1 MRTFVNQPK
10 AAVHNASTASRG
22 RGAAGNRA
30 PLRTTEDKAAGET
43 KRPLSRPAHVFNAI
57 AVLPPAAALAVSRPG
72 DASEH
77 DAHRMSEH
85 VMRMPPPQGDQP
97 RGVML
102 QASDPTLVR
111 SPPPLR
117 PADPRGA
124 ASLDG
129 SPVVS
134 DVLSAPGHPLDAL
147 TRTFMESRFQR
158 DFSHV
163 RLHADAQAIASANAV
178 EARAYTVGHHIVLN
192 AGEYAPGTSAGR
204 ALLAHELA
212 HVVQQSMSATH
223 GRRLIQRETSG
234 PTYGNLFRDAP
245 APGSWRDVVRLKE
258 VNGTWREVGGRHPGT
273 ASGKYDFVVK
283 DGEIFA
289 VKAKTTPGAF
299 GHTEAAQGGRVSW
312 AGEVRFNKKGQ
323 LLSWNDGSGH
333 YRSLSSMRSPAVNA
347 GLPSEKEIPGVSE
360 KKQLFVQHEQTA
372 PRPRPRDSLPQLPVE
387 QPATK
392 PRVPGEQPKVPAG
405 PPRMEEFEQ
414 RFGKKAATAP
424 AATTAALAE
433 EAGSV
438 LKVQGRAAS
447 ALSKIGSA
455 AGWVADFLMPGP
467 QDAIMLM
474 VQFAMTYAE
483 AQEAAR
489 AEGMRTGFGHGLA
502 AGLLRLSRG
511 WIRDNLA
518 PKVIGRSVA
527 SEVAATTG
535 YREKGVV
542 QGLVAGISF
551 AERLNA
557 DQRKALLKEATRA
570 MRAKGDDVTL
580 RARWERGYTAYDI
593 IDLSVALAP
602 RIDEILEEARKNE
615 ELRQAAEEWEKL
627 KKYGPLLP
635 LAPLFEQ

>member
-1 MRTFVNQPK
+1 MRAFVQKPK
-10 AAVHNASTASRG
+10 AAVHKGPAASRK
-22 RGAAGNRA
+22 RDAADKRA
-30 PLRTTEDKAAGET
+30 ASRTPPDEAARDT
-43 KRPLSRPAHVFNAI
+43 KLQRWRPVH
-57 AVLPPAAALAVSRPG
+57 AVSAISVHPPGTHIAISHPG
-72 DASEH
+72 DASEQE
-77 DAHRMSEH
+77 AHRMSGH
-85 VMRMPPPQGDQP
+85 VMRMPQSQDDQAHGAVP
-97 RGVML
+97 STL
-102 QASDPTLVR
+102 QPTPV
-111 SPPPLR
+111 PPPPLLR
-117 PADPRGA
+117 PADPRNA
-124 ASLDG
+124 ASLDDIPG
-129 SPVVS
+129 LR
-134 DVLSAPGHPLDAL
+134 DVLSIQGRPLDAH
-147 TRTFMESRFQR
+147 TRAFMESRFQR

-163 RLHADAQAIASANAV
+163 QLHSDALAIASANAV
-178 EARAYTVGHHIVLN
+178 DARAYTVGHHIVLN
-192 AGEYAPGTSAGR
+192 AGQYAPGTTAGR

-212 HVVQQSMSATH
+212 HVVQQSSMSTH
-223 GRRLIQRETSG
+223 GARLLQRDASG
-234 PTYGNLFRDAP
+234 PTYGNLPRDLP
-245 APGSWRDVVRLKE
+245 APGSSGEVVRLRN
-258 VNGTWREVGGRHPGT
+258 VNGTWKEVGPKYVRT
-273 ASGKYDFVVK
+273 ARGNYDFVVK

-289 VKAKTTPGAF
+289 VKSKRTVGGGY
-299 GHTEAAQGGRVSW
+299 GHTEAARGERVNW
-312 AGEVRFNKKGQ
+312 AGQVDFESGKVKT
-323 LLSWNDGSGH
+323 WNDGTGH
-333 YRSLSSMRSPAVNA
+333 YRSLSTMRDPAVRA
-347 GLPSEKEIPGVSE
+347 GLPD
-360 KKQLFVQHEQTA
+360 KKFVQH
-372 PRPRPRDSLPQLPVE
+372 PDNVGRPRPRGSLPQLPVE

-392 PRVPGEQPKVPAG
+392 PRIPGEQPKVPAG

-414 RFGKKAATAP
+414 RFGKKAASAP
-424 AATTAALAE
+424 ATTTAALAE

-489 AEGMRTGFGHGLA
+489 AEGMRTGFGHGLS
-502 AGLLRLSRG
+502 AGLLRLSRS

-518 PKVIGRSVA
+518 PKVISRSVA

-580 RARWERGYTAYDI
+580 RARWERGYTANDI

-615 ELRQAAEEWEKL
+615 ELRQAAEAWEKL